1 MAGGRSDGKQ
11 SGNLDKTH
19 LWRCHRR
26 LDFSVKPGLLSS
38 DGFKKR
44 KSAEHHR
51 TVVKNVSLLQ
61 DGILRIFTDS
71 LHCDLNIIHGYEVI
85 RTNQC
90 IIRARSPHLYEV
102 LKPYFVYTNKTI
114 HCILDKVGIFR
125 QIEGFVRLLYSNLDF
140 TREEQLL
147 VEIIVNTSYE
157 CHSSNESNISIISHI
172 DERICEK
179 CLMSNCDEH
188 QYLQE
193 TKEYIADA
201 ITTSSEMADSGLET
215 GSISPHENTTSEN
228 SSTDLEVTQ
237 TTEYTSTN
245 DDKSHQLRDE
255 GVCNKESDCKKL
267 PVDNEHCELLNNGN
281 YRGNGKTW
289 FESSSHNVTYS
300 SLEAEH
306 QSADSENA
314 QKVKLNVEEIL
325 QYENRVLSE
334 PFYESDCGSDENES
348 FEFVEP
354 VLSAS
359 GDCEQATV
367 KSISD
372 QKVQSDAAE
381 SASKTAETE
390 FNRPCSSDAVSHNNS
405 STSGYY
411 FIDASTLNDEV
422 VDIVP
427 NVAKNHYQC
436 NNYTNNKP
444 SSHFAFFS
452 DYLTNNKSNNAVEEC
467 KFTPLK
473 VPTLQTGHERVA
485 EFERELKLTECLH
498 PLPESRKVKRAD
510 SASEEKVVDTSRP
523 ADKESLAVEIKEN
536 DSGESAHPSPC
547 PDNTEISNDQGEKT
561 EETSNNVEAG
571 AGNGHEKDANANED
585 RRPSLIRRNTFEL
598 DSNDEKLSVLR
609 QEYERRQGS
618 LVFQS
623 SIPQYSG
630 HRVDGDSIC
639 PPAPSDTVVPP
650 ITEPSSIT
658 YTSNVQIATNT
669 QYPVSYLLLDN
680 CEYEIDRTQKRE
692 SYLQDS
698 LNKSSIVYPVT
709 KSASDKSILDCGMDS
724 DDASNRCSS
733 SLPVTLD
740 SILEK
745 DINQVESMKR
755 SKRDEATP
763 IISGGVSTSDY
774 SKPTDSP
781 TVRRK
786 TESTPIVSGGS
797 VIMNKPE
804 IKAKPARMSSS
815 MTAWVVDM
823 SDCNKGDTKCR
834 GNSRNMS
841 QSFSTSECVKKPT
854 RKSNNNDKHHC
865 SLGFFVNLKNVH
877 DVEPVERDHSVE
889 RKKEQTNNGNKSDST
904 SSKPYCEFY
913 VDISDGS
920 NDVKVKPPEKQDV
933 RVKND
938 TSNEGEKKNIFSMFI
953 DLNETSETS
962 SGDIV
967 APTHKRSFSTISN
980 KADTSRTDDSSS
992 RDNSSATGDNQ
1003 SPQEQK
1009 KEKVKPSPVFMFIES
1024 DSPVVRRRTLSTSR
1038 PTFKRHS
1045 WNVDKTQPASN
1056 SNGCVAKE
1064 LMFRREHKRAHS
1076 ISIDNRGDSSRS
1088 QAKTSSSSH
1097 SLSDAAKAE
1106 SYNHKNP
1113 KTLLQ
1118 EREHNSNNMD
1128 TSSEDVFEFDV
1139 RDTPPNSHVE
1149 IESEELRVSVAN
1161 RREYKE
1167 IISGQTEN
1175 LELSEAK
1182 AYDDEFSET
1191 SAWEKTCTES
1201 TEGQTRKSETFDI
1214 SSGSGPSPD
1223 SDNHE
1228 YELTDLLNGEV
1239 PVVSDRSQIV
1249 TTGSSNKI
1257 SETRKSLNE
1266 TIKKIESELKEP
1278 DYSNEGAQTYDC
1290 RPSKKDE
1297 KMLGR
1302 NSKSLHL
1309 DTDKTSS
1316 SSFVR
1321 LSDLDKT
1328 PVVNPASDVLT
1339 LKDDRS
1345 TYRMSNSIPETSWI
1359 ESKLAMTRNSGPV
1372 RPVSRKL
1379 ASVMS
1384 TSLPS
1389 KQKSPLEDLTGDCE
1403 GEGIISESDLSSMQ
1417 SSMGRSGAEGSTEE
1431 TETSSI
1437 AGAKPYNRLGED
1449 LLRMFLEEINPDVT
1463 IDVAG
1468 RHIRA
1473 HKCILSSRC
1482 QYFAAILSGGWIES
1496 AGNVISLQ
1504 GYSYNAVHFALCHIY
1519 SGESNIPDS
1528 ISIVELA
1535 TLADMLCLEGLKEVI
1550 EYTLKLKYCHL
1561 FHKPCQICAVGVLE
1575 CMPLA
1580 AAYGLDEVY
1589 RKSLRWVTKHF
1600 VRIWPCKAF
1609 ATLPRELMEKCYRQH
1624 IVHMSTDN
1632 VLQIM
1637 MDCDKLLAT
1646 LPNVRWAEPVFR
1658 LVSRLLEKSV
1668 KFLSENF
1675 VGVLGNENFQ
1685 SLGRELTWNI
1695 SRLEDNFL
1703 AAVEQLPPEQ
1713 ACKSYSKL
1721 NKMLL
1726 ASQTDDLQDRIKW
1739 GPLFV
1744 DFLHK
1749 LQGRVEK
1756 CLVRDAAH
1764 AARTTTW
1771 LKMDLELRRRIQE
1784 LACIVILPNET
1795 SKRQSKPLNFS
1806 KESRAPPSRSTISRS
1821 LDLKRFKMAIS
1832 EHNDKTIKQTPPPP
1846 PPANKQIKKVLCKPK
1861 TDPLERKMQE
1871 DKQIT
1876 NETIRPKSWPNKM
1889 EVKSRYLEPRN
1900 KSVPKESAP
1909 TTHHDKINVQQRRK
1923 IMISSSDS
1931 SRTSSPAM
1939 KRASDKKPLAKIK
1952 LPVKKDVKALSS
1964 DSLTEANASRTSNK
1978 RDLISKSCGITRPE
1992 SPSFKQKGTDIG
2004 LSVDSLET
2012 KSKPITTKKKV
2023 SKMDTS
2029 MSTDSLMTEITA
2041 TPKSNVSNKL
2051 SPTLTK
2057 IAGKT
2062 QAYDRT
2068 KKNSPPTQQ
2077 RSPLTI
2083 TKRTPRSLE
2092 SSTAASRS
2100 RAAAVNAYHGSP
2112 SLRRS
2117 LLDAARTPDV
2127 PSKPI
2132 NTMTPFRARQIAQS
2146 NVLPNTRRERKETQ
2160 NSQSSDSP
2168 SKKSSP
2174 KSSVANK
2181 TNKSTVASKRTVN
2194 GKIDDKMK
2202 KCHNGETQKQPTV
2215 GSRSGT
2221 FLKDEPTILKK
2232 VDIKSSQINT

>member
-19 LWRCHRR
+19 QWHCHHR
-26 LDFSVKPGLLSS
+26 LDLSAKPGLLSS
-38 DGFKKR
+38 DGFKKQ
-44 KSAEHHR
+44 KSAEYHC
-51 TVVKNVSLLQ
+51 TIVKNISLLQ
-61 DGILRIFTDS
+61 DNIL
-71 LHCDLNIIHGYEVI
+71 
-85 RTNQC
+85 
-90 IIRARSPHLYEV
+90 
-102 LKPYFVYTNKTI
+102 
-114 HCILDKVGIFR
+114 
-125 QIEGFVRLLYSNLDF
+125 RLLYSNLDF

-147 VEIIVNTSYE
+147 VEIILNASYE
-157 CHSSNESNISIISHI
+157 CHFLNESNTNITSHT

-179 CLMSNCDEH
+179 CLTSSCDVH
-188 QYLQE
+188 QHLQE
-193 TKEYIADA
+193 VREYVVADA
-201 ITTSSEMADSGLET
+201 TTISPEMADSGLET

-228 SSTDLEVTQ
+228 FSTDLEVTQ
-237 TTEYTSTN
+237 AYASIN
-245 DDKSHQLRDE
+245 DDNPDHRLRHE
-255 GVCNKESDCKKL
+255 RAYNKEGDCKK
-267 PVDNEHCELLNNGN
+267 PQMDDEHCESLNNGD
-281 YRGNGKTW
+281 YRGDGVTQS
-289 FESSSHNVTYS
+289 ESSSHSVTYS

-306 QSADSENA
+306 QPVNPSENA
-314 QKVKLNVEEIL
+314 QKVKLNAEEIF
-325 QYENRVLSE
+325 QYESRVLSE
-334 PFYESDCGSDENES
+334 PFYESDCASDENES
-348 FEFVEP
+348 FEFIESVP
-354 VLSAS
+354 SVS
-359 GDCEQATV
+359 GDCEQTDV
-367 KSISD
+367 ECKSN

-381 SASKTAETE
+381 SASKTE
-390 FNRPCSSDAVSHNNS
+390 FERARPADAASQSNS

-427 NVAKNHYQC
+427 TNVTKNHYQC
-436 NNYTNNKP
+436 NNYAASKP
-444 SSHFAFFS
+444 PSHFASFFS
-452 DYLTNNKSNNAVEEC
+452 DYMTSNKSSSAVEEQPC

-473 VPTLQTGHERVA
+473 APALQSGHERVA

-498 PLPESRKVKRAD
+498 PLPELRKVKRAD
-510 SASEEKVVDTSRP
+510 SASEEKVTSRP
-523 ADKESLAVEIKEN
+523 ADKESLAVEIKET

-547 PDNTEISNDQGEKT
+547 PDNNTKISNERSVGEKT
-561 EETSNNVEAG
+561 EGDVA
-571 AGNGHEKDANANED
+571 AANED

-630 HRVDGDSIC
+630 HRVDGDSL
-639 PPAPSDTVVPP
+639 SDTVVPP
-650 ITEPSSIT
+650 VTEPSSISYAST
-658 YTSNVQIATNT
+658 VQIAANT
-669 QYPVSYLLLDN
+669 QYPVSYLSLDN
-680 CEYEIDRTQKRE
+680 CKFDRPRGE
-692 SYLQDS
+692 GYLPDNLDRS
-698 LNKSSIVYPVT
+698 CVVYPVT
-709 KSASDKSILDCGMDS
+709 KSASDKSIVDYGADS

-733 SLPVTLD
+733 SLPITLD

-745 DINQVESMKR
+745 DNDRAESVKR
-755 SKRDEATP
+755 KKRDEATP

-823 SDCNKGDTKCR
+823 SDCSKAESKNR
-834 GNSRNMS
+834 ANPRNMS
-841 QSFSTSECVKKPT
+841 QSFSTSECVKKPA
-854 RKSNNNDKHHC
+854 RRANNNNEKHHC
-865 SLGFFVNLKNVH
+865 SLGFFVNLKDVC
-877 DVEPVERDHSVE
+877 DVEPAGSDRSSTEG
-889 RKKEQTNNGNKSDST
+889 KKEQNSKPEHSSC
-904 SSKPYCEFY
+904 SKPYCEFY
-913 VDISDGS
+913 VDISEDGS
-920 NDVKVKPPEKQDV
+920 NGAKAKPSEA
-933 RVKND
+933 RAKNG
-938 TSNEGEKKNIFSMFI
+938 SASVEGVEKKNIFSMFI
-953 DLNETSETS
+953 DLNDTSETS
-962 SGDIV
+962 SGDAV
-967 APTHKRSFSTISN
+967 VPTRSLSTIPS
-980 KADTSRTDDSSS
+980 KADDSSS
-992 RDNSSATGDNQ
+992 KDNSSATGVDNQ

-1009 KEKVKPSPVFMFIES
+1009 KEKPGPVFMFIES

-1038 PTFKRHS
+1038 PAFKRHS
-1045 WNVDKTQPASN
+1045 WNVDKTQPA

-1106 SYNHKNP
+1106 SYKNC

-1118 EREHNSNNMD
+1118 EREHNANNMD
-1128 TSSEDVFEFDV
+1128 TSTEDVFEFDV

-1149 IESEELRVSVAN
+1149 IESEELRASVAN

-1167 IISGQTEN
+1167 IIAGQTEN
-1175 LELSEAK
+1175 LEAK

-1201 TEGQTRKSETFDI
+1201 TQSARKSETFDI

-1239 PVVSDRSQIV
+1239 PVVNERPQMV
-1249 TTGSSNKI
+1249 TTGGSNKI

-1266 TIKKIESELKEP
+1266 TIKKIECELKEP
-1278 DYSNEGAQTYDC
+1278 EYNDC
-1290 RPSKKDE
+1290 RASKKDE
-1297 KMLGR
+1297 KMPGR
-1302 NSKSLHL
+1302 GSKSLHL
-1309 DTDKTSS
+1309 DTDSKTSC

-1328 PVVNPASDVLT
+1328 PIVNHASDVLT
-1339 LKDDRS
+1339 DDRS
-1345 TYRMSNSIPETSWI
+1345 SYRMSSSIPETSWI
-1359 ESKLAMTRNSGPV
+1359 ESKLAMTRNSGPI

-1632 VLQIM
+1632 VLQTM

-1668 KFLSENF
+1668 KFLSDNF

-1721 NKMLL
+1721 NKMLI
-1726 ASQTDDLQDRIKW
+1726 ASQAEDLQDRIKW

-1795 SKRQSKPLNFS
+1795 SKRQSRPLNFS
-1806 KESRAPPSRSTISRS
+1806 KESRVPPNRSTISRS

-1832 EHNDKTIKQTPPPP
+1832 EHNDKTLKQTSAQAPMPKPT
-1846 PPANKQIKKVLCKPK
+1846 KKVLCKPK

-1871 DKQIT
+1871 DKQVT
-1876 NETIRPKSWPNKM
+1876 SETIRPKSWPNKI
-1889 EVKSRYLEPRN
+1889 ECTQLQVKSRYLEPRN
-1900 KSVPKESAP
+1900 KSVPKENAP
-1909 TTHHDKINVQQRRK
+1909 TMHHDKINVPPRRK

-1964 DSLTEANASRTSNK
+1964 DSLTEANAGRTGNK

-1992 SPSFKQKGTDIG
+1992 SPTFKQKGTEIG

-2012 KSKPITTKKKV
+2012 KSKPMTTTKKKTAN
-2023 SKMDTS
+2023 KMDTS

-2041 TPKSNVSNKL
+2041 TPKSIVSNKL

-2057 IAGKT
+2057 VASKT
-2062 QAYDRT
+2062 QAYDRM

-2077 RSPLTI
+2077 RSPLTV

-2100 RAAAVNAYHGSP
+2100 RAAAISAYHGSP

-2127 PSKPI
+2127 PSKPV
-2132 NTMTPFRARQIAQS
+2132 NTVTPFRARQIAQS

-2168 SKKSSP
+2168 SKRSSP
-2174 KSSVANK
+2174 KSSVASK
-2181 TNKSTVASKRTVN
+2181 TNKSTIVTSKRTVN
-2194 GKIDDKMK
+2194 GKIEDKVK
-2202 KCHNGETQKQPTV
+2202 RCHNGETQKQPTV

-2232 VDIKSSQINT
+2232 TAESQEF